1 MKVYQIIHE
10 QDVVSG
16 AINSLSN
23 AIQSVVGSQSTSA
36 PAQSNGQQPTSGSAN
51 EAINAAVQQLYPR
64 IDRAIQQGDR
74 STLTRTLS
82 RSAQYV
88 IRQLPNPDALDA
100 HLIDRLEDAVYRQV
114 IARMARSFNRY
125 DAAASRD
132 IDKWVR
138 IARSDPRMFID
149 IVIDPSR
156 MSEYGL

>member
-1 MKVYQIIHE
+1 MKVHQITEVNALDGILSKTR
-10 QDVVSG
+10 DVLNFGGNQRNAQPVSQG
-16 AINSLSN
+16 STADFNAEINR
-23 AIQSVVGSQSTSA
+23 IVST
-36 PAQSNGQQPTSGSAN
+36 
-51 EAINAAVQQLYPR
+51 LFPR

-114 IARMARSFNRY
+114 IAQMARSFDPY